1 MFYFCSMGWAVP
13 RRALLGGLAA
23 CAGASAASFFLW
35 RGYIKRSRRR
45 DKVMRYEEGLAA
57 LFERRFFFMDQVSLA
72 HIAGFGHRLPDW
84 LSSLSPKGQARWPR
98 LFEAMLTGQAE
109 AIEAVLRLEREE
121 LPAAE
126 RARAE
131 QEDLPIEEI
140 VDALALLGRGNVVA
154 ALHANALQRRIGREA
169 SSLTARAALSLA
181 RSGDWNHALEILEL
195 AARTLTNIH
204 IDHHDEGF
212 LWTYA
217 YLHRRIDDVLPVLAR
232 MPFRTELPHLVA
244 ARAWKLKAYRIRAG
258 VPGIEVPVIEG
269 EQPYGYV
276 EAAAMLAAAR
286 EDDPVYAE
294 LVQRLRQV
302 LQPQPVEFIHADRGI
317 GFMLDSVG
325 ADTSKAAARMAASRK
340 DYAKAAALARRP
352 STNIL
357 IRPAEHVID
366 AFLEEGDWRGA
377 AEIAKEH
384 DPRRQPV
391 IKGLDDNRVQ
401 QFVDLYVHLAF
412 AAAYNG
418 DDDAAIAFLDQAEE
432 VDRTE
437 GDRDEDGLPGS
448 FWFLRHYTHLAG
460 AREGLLPRRYLHLLG
475 PKLYFL

>member
-1 MFYFCSMGWAVP
+1 MDWAAP
-13 RRALLGGLAA
+13 RRAFLAGLAA
-23 CAGASAASFFLW
+23 LAGVGAASFLLR
-35 RGYIKRSRRR
+35 RGTIRRTRRR
-45 DKVMRYEEGLAA
+45 DKVMRYEEGLAT

-84 LSSLSPKGQARWPR
+84 LSSLTPTGRTQWLR
-98 LFEAMLTGQAE
+98 LFEVMLTGNAE
-109 AIEAVLRLEREE
+109 AIETVLRQEREE

-126 RARAE
+126 RAKAE
-131 QEDLPIEEI
+131 KEDLPIDEI
-140 VDALALLGRGNVVA
+140 VDALVLLDRGDVVA
-154 ALHANALQRRIGREA
+154 ALHASALQRRAAGDA
-169 SSLTARAALSLA
+169 SSLTVRAALSLG

-195 AARTLTNIH
+195 AARTLTNIR
-204 IDHHDEGF
+204 IEHHDEGF

-217 YLHRRIDDVLPVLAR
+217 YLHRQVESVLPVLAR
-232 MPFRTELPHLVA
+232 MPFRTELPHLVQ

-269 EQPYGYV
+269 EHAYGYV

-294 LVQRLRQV
+294 LVQRLRHA
-302 LQPQPVEFIHADRGI
+302 LQPSPVEFIHADRGI

-325 ADTSKAAARMAASRK
+325 ADISKAAARIAASRK

-391 IKGLDDNRVQ
+391 IKGLDDNRAQ

-412 AAAYNG
+412 AAAYSG
-418 DDDAAIAFLDQAEE
+418 DDEAAIAFLDQAEE
-432 VDRTE
+432 VDRSE

-460 AREGLLPRRYLHLLG
+460 AAEGLLPRRYLHLLG

>member
-1 MFYFCSMGWAVP
+1 V
-13 RRALLGGLAA
+13 LLAGLATSV
-23 CAGASAASFFLW
+23 GASAASFLLW
-35 RGYIKRSRRR
+35 RGTIGRTRRR
-45 DKVMRYEEGLAA
+45 DKVMRYEEGLAK

-84 LSSLSPKGQARWPR
+84 LSSLSPKGQAQWPR

-121 LPAAE
+121 LPTAE

-131 QEDLPIEEI
+131 REDLPIEGI
-140 VDALALLGRGNVVA
+140 VDALTLLGRGDVVA
-154 ALHANALQRRIGREA
+154 VLHANALQRRVATEA

-181 RSGDWNHALEILEL
+181 RAGDWHHALEVLEL

-204 IDHHDEGF
+204 IEFHDENF

-217 YLHRRIDDVLPVLAR
+217 YLHRRVADVLPVLAR

-258 VPGIEVPVIEG
+258 VRGIEVPVIEG
-269 EQPYGYV
+269 EQPFGYV

-286 EDDPVYAE
+286 EDDPAYAE
-294 LVQRLRQV
+294 LVQRLRQA

-317 GFMLDSVG
+317 GFMLDGVG
-325 ADTSKAAARMAASRK
+325 ADISKAAARMAASRK
-340 DYAKAAALARRP
+340 DYTKAAALARIP

-357 IRPAEHVID
+357 IDPAKHVIH

-377 AEIAKEH
+377 ADIAKEH
-384 DPRRQPV
+384 DPRRKRL
-391 IKGLDDNRVQ
+391 IAGLDDNRAQ

-412 AAAYNG
+412 AAAYSG
-418 DDDAAIAFLDQAEE
+418 DDAAAVGFLDQAEE
-432 VDRTE
+432 VDRSD

-460 AREGLLPRRYLHLLG
+460 AAEGLLPRRYLHLLG